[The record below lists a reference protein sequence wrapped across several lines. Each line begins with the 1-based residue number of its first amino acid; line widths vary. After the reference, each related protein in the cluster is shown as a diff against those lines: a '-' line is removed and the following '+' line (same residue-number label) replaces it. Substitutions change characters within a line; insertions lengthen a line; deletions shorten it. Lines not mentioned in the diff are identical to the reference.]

1 MLQIEHDPEDIA
13 EAVGDK
19 LGFMTRRI
27 EGDLE
32 RFKQFI
38 ESRGRETGAWRGEVR
53 QGRWRAS
60 RRTLSRGSA
69 LRMPATGD

>member
-1 MLQIEHDPEDIA
+1 MLQIEYDPEDIA

-38 ESRGRETGAWRGEVR
+38 ESRGRATGAWRGEVR
-53 QGRWRAS
+53 QGH
-60 RRTLSRGSA
+60 
-69 LRMPATGD
+69 

>member
-1 MLQIEHDPEDIA
+1 MLQIEYDPEDIA

-27 EGDLE
+27 E

-38 ESRGRETGAWRGEVR
+38 ESRGRATGAWRGEVR
-53 QGRWRAS
+53 QGH
-60 RRTLSRGSA
+60 
-69 LRMPATGD
+69 